1 MQSVQQIVNPKLFSP
16 EGGEKIALSE
26 NERIA
31 EFLHFAYVNRLQYAE
46 RAAFT
51 NDRR

>member
-1 MQSVQQIVNPKLFSP
+1 MQSVRQIVDPKLFSP
-16 EGGEKIALSE
+16 EGGKIALSE

-31 EFLHFAYVNRLQYAE
+31 EFLHFAYVNRLQHAE

>member
-16 EGGEKIALSE
+16 EGG
-26 NERIA
+26 ERIA